1 MCSTALAE
9 AAIHAISREIVGT
22 SVTGWFR
29 VTYEEVM
36 EMLGGALKAGVPME
50 ESSSGVATGVLAHKE
65 PTKTYTTHET
75 KQPQTTRAPRL
86 VSTSPE
92 PSTEA
97 TAAPLPEPTSNV
109 SAQVSS
115 SKQELVQLVE
125 KSKGSKHFLELQWI
139 HFIDSG
145 GQPQFHEVLP
155 AFIRNT
161 TGTIFVM
168 KLSER
173 LDEHPP
179 CGKSY
184 SHALSNDQMLQCCVR
199 TIHS

>member
-1 MCSTALAE
+1 
-9 AAIHAISREIVGT
+9 
-22 SVTGWFR
+22 
-29 VTYEEVM
+29 
-36 EMLGGALKAGVPME
+36 MLGGALKAGVPME
-50 ESSSGVATGVLAHKE
+50 KSASRVATGVVAHKE
-65 PTKTYTTHET
+65 PIKVYTTHEI
-75 KQPQTTRAPRL
+75 KQPKIATAPVQ
-86 VSTSPE
+86 VSTSPK

-97 TAAPLPEPTSNV
+97 TPAPQPVPTNTV

-139 HFIDSG
+139 HFIGSG

-161 TGTIFVM
+161 TTTIFVM

-173 LDEHPP
+173 LDEHPLIECYDRNGEL

-184 SHALSNDQMLQCCVR
+184 SNALSNDQMLQCCVR